1 MAQYC
6 LTPTENLILLTFID
20 LDIYFPK
27 HLANRRNEIQLR
39 LEDEDAAFEER
50 EGKGKLQAEF
60 LFISEMAIRWHCCG
74 VFFKHIEDK
83 YELTSLLTCTTN
95 LCKFCGL
102 CHLLNKGTV
111 CPWHSPN
118 RKTALSL
125 TLSLCRSPSNTLTS
139 LDDTSAIL

>member
-20 LDIYFPK
+20 LDIHFPK
-27 HLANRRNEIQLR
+27 HLANWRNEIQLR

-60 LFISEMAIRWHCCG
+60 LFISEMAIQWHCCG

-83 YELTSLLTCTTN
+83 YELTVIADLHHKPLQSL
-95 LCKFCGL
+95 
-102 CHLLNKGTV
+102 
-111 CPWHSPN
+111 WS
-118 RKTALSL
+118 LS
-125 TLSLCRSPSNTLTS
+125 
-139 LDDTSAIL
+139 SAKQRYSVFLAFPKQKDSS